1 MPETTLANVYVC
13 VCQCVCWVSFTVSFT
28 RTLYVCV
35 CGCVC
40 LYVLPLLVWGF
51 VLLIN
56 KHESRAR
63 ARPIVCASVCVCV
76 HSFEGV
82 KISN

>member
-1 MPETTLANVYVC
+1 MNAGDNTGERIRVC
-13 VCQCVCWVSFTVSFT
+13 VS
-28 RTLYVCV
+28 VCV
-35 CGCVC
+35 LGLFYCLLHSHAVCVC

>member
-13 VCQCVCWVSFTVSFT
+13 VSVCWVSFTVSFT

-35 CGCVC
+35 C
-40 LYVLPLLVWGF
+40 LYALPLLVWGF

-63 ARPIVCASVCVCV
+63 ARPIVCASVCVCAQ
-76 HSFEGV
+76 F
-82 KISN
+82 

>member
-13 VCQCVCWVSFTVSFT
+13 VSVCWVSFTVSFT

-35 CGCVC
+35 CVC

>member
-1 MPETTLANVYVC
+1 MNARDNTGERIRVC
-13 VCQCVCWVSFTVSFT
+13 VS
-28 RTLYVCV
+28 VCV
-35 CGCVC
+35 WSLLLSPSLARCMCVC

-63 ARPIVCASVCVCV
+63 ARPIVCASVCVCAQ
-76 HSFEGV
+76 F
-82 KISN
+82 

>member
-1 MPETTLANVYVC
+1 MNAGDNTGERIRVC
-13 VCQCVCWVSFTVSFT
+13 VS
-28 RTLYVCV
+28 VCV
-35 CGCVC
+35 LGLFYCLLHSHAVCVCVC

-63 ARPIVCASVCVCV
+63 ARPIVCASVCV